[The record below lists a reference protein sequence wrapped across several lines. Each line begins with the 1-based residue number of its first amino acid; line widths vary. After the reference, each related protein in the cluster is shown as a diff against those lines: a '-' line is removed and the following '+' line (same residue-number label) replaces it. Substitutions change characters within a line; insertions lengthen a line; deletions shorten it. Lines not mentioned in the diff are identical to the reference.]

1 MFRLIRQVSVIFVFK
16 KKSFKYFLN
25 PERKQVYLH
34 ERSVKEVPK
43 KRKSLVFR
51 RGNEEGQAYSKNT
64 R

>member
-1 MFRLIRQVSVIFVFK
+1 MFRLIRQVSVILVFK

-34 ERSVKEVPK
+34 EWSVKEVPK
-43 KRKSLVFR
+43 KESLVFIR
-51 RGNEEGQAYSKNT
+51 DNEEGQAYSKNS